1 MSGRFVVTI
10 DGPAGAGK
18 STTARAVAAQLGFL
32 YLDTGALYRALAYKV
47 LEHGLEIEAEDAILE
62 LADTTRFELSGRP
75 GEPHVWLDGADVSG
89 EIRTPTVSEMASR
102 LAARPLVRRHLVG
115 IQRHLADRGPVVAEG
130 RDLGTV
136 VFPDAAVK
144 IYLDAD
150 ITART
155 RRRAAELQGRG
166 IAVKDDQ
173 VRQDLDR
180 RDARDRDREEG
191 PLRQAEDARVIDTSA
206 MQIEEQV
213 EAVVRAVRAH
223 PDFPGE
229 IPAPGPREAST

>member
-18 STTARAVAAQLGFL
+18 STTARGVAERLGFL
-32 YLDTGALYRALAYKV
+32 YLDTGALYRALAWKV
-47 LEHGLEIEAEDAILE
+47 LDQGLEIEAEDAILALGE
-62 LADTTRFELSGRP
+62 ASSFDLSGLP
-75 GEPHVWLDGADVSG
+75 GEPHVWLDGEDVSG
-89 EIRTPTVSEMASR
+89 MIRTPAVSEMASR
-102 LAARPLVRRHLVG
+102 LAARPQVRRRLVE
-115 IQRHLADRGPVVAEG
+115 IQRRLADRGPVVAEG

-150 ITART
+150 IAART
-155 RRRAAELQGRG
+155 RRRAAELQSRG

-173 VRQDLDR
+173 VREDLDR
-180 RDARDRDREEG
+180 RDARDRERKEG
-191 PLRQAEDARVIDTSA
+191 PLRQADDARVIDTSA
-206 MQIEEQV
+206 MTVEDQI
-213 EAVVRAVRAH
+213 EAVVRTVRAH

-229 IPAPGPREAST
+229 IPASGPREAST